1 MPVDTEQPFCVRFDE
16 LRRDEGLT
24 FRALASKLSEN
35 AAPGERPVSH
45 GYLVNLVAGRRRPT
59 PAIIDLVCRT
69 FDDLEHKSFVEW
81 RLWEIQ
87 SLFDPD
93 GPAGLEAAV
102 AAMRAYETGGGGR
115 SSSSPDGARVRR
127 RSRRVAAA

>member
-1 MPVDTEQPFCVRFDE
+1 MPVDTEQPFCIRLDE
-16 LRRDEGLT
+16 LRRDKGLT
-24 FRALASKLSEN
+24 FRALACKLSEN

-45 GYLVNLVAGRRRPT
+45 SYLVNLVAGRRRPT
-59 PAIIDLVCRT
+59 PAIIDLVCRA
-69 FDDLEHKSFVEW
+69 FDDLEHESFVEW

-87 SLFDPD
+87 RRFDPD

-102 AAMRAYETGGGGR
+102 AAMRAYDGGGR
-115 SSSSPDGARVRR
+115 SSSSPDGALARR